1 MVGISIRFGVVFTNE
16 GIHIYFIEMAQYF
29 REQPY
34 SIYQEIIIMFRRL
47 T

>member
-16 GIHIYFIEMAQYF
+16 GIHIYFIEMAQYV
-29 REQPY
+29 REQLY
-34 SIYQEIIIMFRRL
+34 IIYQDISIRCRRL